1 MNSDITYVVLTV
13 LNSFKRQFSL
23 VSTSVTSAL
32 EDFINAMRKKY
43 VNLRFT
49 YLPTHSLVLDV
60 ILQQHYKRKFCDKH
74 FTILAGKAFR

>member
-1 MNSDITYVVLTV
+1 
-13 LNSFKRQFSL
+13 
-23 VSTSVTSAL
+23 
-32 EDFINAMRKKY
+32 MRKKY